1 MSPLTCNEWKIFFYP
16 LFNDQWVELLNK
28 VRNLKAKLEPKDF
41 VVHADVKLLKALD
54 VGIKEKIP
62 QDPFAF
68 HFALK
73 KPLQKYSRLKKIGL
87 PQRYRLFFRAFKEQ
101 KVIII
106 FWLGFPRKE
115 GDKKDC
121 YRVFHQKVS
130 NGEFP
135 EDVDSLIAECHA
147 ESSEQEEEESSN
159 L

>member
-1 MSPLTCNEWKIFFYP
+1 MSLLICNEWKIFFYP
-16 LFNDQWVELLNK
+16 LFHNQWIELLDK

-41 VVHADVKLLKALD
+41 VTHADVKLLKALD

-62 QDPFAF
+62 QDPFAS

-73 KPLQKYSRLKKIGL
+73 KPLQKYGRLKKMGL

-121 YRVFHQKVS
+121 YRVFSQKVA
-130 NGEFP
+130 NGEFS
-135 EDVDSLIAECHA
+135 EDVDSIVAECQVVSLRTPDD
-147 ESSEQEEEESSN
+147 E
-159 L
+159 